1 MGPVRTNSLRVAGRD
16 ETVARPARRGRRW
29 LVVPP
34 WWVLVFGGLGL
45 IATLAVLVALFTP
58 VGRWPPRFSAPDLPA
73 VNSEAFLDAV
83 AGATASAI
91 EAGGTAELFND
102 GDAFYA
108 AMLADI
114 GAARRSVTFLAYI
127 WEDGQVSER
136 FLAALVDRARRGVE
150 VRLLLDAFGAI
161 KAPGGGLSALED
173 AGARVAYFRPPRF
186 GMLTRFHR
194 RNHRRAIVVDGVV
207 GFTGGAAIGDKW
219 AGRARHPEEW
229 RDSMVRVTGPPAR
242 SLQAAFAQSWTGTT
256 GQVLVGPAFF
266 PAAGVPGG
274 PAVPAPIRHVAIA
287 SSPSPEDHPLR
298 AFFWLSFQA
307 ARERLYLSC
316 SYFVPDEQLRRA
328 VAERARAGVDVRLLL
343 PGEHTDA
350 KPIRWASHHY
360 YEELLEAGVRIY
372 EFQPTFMHAKLLVV
386 DGQWTVVGSA
396 NMDIR
401 SKELNEENVLGI
413 VDPALA
419 GAVERTFLADLA
431 RSREIRLDEWRRR
444 GAVARAFE
452 RLGVLFAEQF

>member
-1 MGPVRTNSLRVAGRD
+1 
-16 ETVARPARRGRRW
+16 
-29 LVVPP
+29 
-34 WWVLVFGGLGL
+34 VLVFGGLGV
-45 IATLAVLVALFTP
+45 IATLAVLVSLFTP
-58 VGRWPPRFSAPDLPA
+58 VGRWPSRFTAPDLPA
-73 VNSEAFLDAV
+73 VDTGPFLDAV
-83 AGATASAI
+83 AAATASASH
-91 EAGGTAELFND
+91 AGGTAELFND

-127 WEDGQVSER
+127 WEDGQVSQR
-136 FLAALVDRARRGVE
+136 FLAALMDRARRGVE
-150 VRLLLDAFGAI
+150 IRLLLDAFGAI
-161 KAPGGGLSALED
+161 QAPGDGLRALES
-173 AGARVAYFRPPRF
+173 AGARVAYYRPARF

-194 RNHRRAIVVDGVV
+194 RNHRRAIVVDGAV
-207 GFTGGAAIGDKW
+207 GFTGGAAVGDKW
-219 AGRARHPEEW
+219 AGRARNPQEW

-242 SLQAAFAQSWTGTT
+242 SLQVAFAQSWTSTT
-256 GQVLVGPAFF
+256 GQVLVGADFF
-266 PAAGVPGG
+266 PAGAAAAGP
-274 PAVPAPIRHVAIA
+274 PSPAPMRHVAVA

-328 VAERARAGVDVRLLL
+328 VAERARAGVDVRILL

-360 YEELLEAGVRIY
+360 YEELLAAGVRIY

-386 DGQWTVVGSA
+386 DGRWTVIGSA

-413 VDPALA
+413 VDPVLA
-419 GAVERTFLADLA
+419 GAVERTFMADLA